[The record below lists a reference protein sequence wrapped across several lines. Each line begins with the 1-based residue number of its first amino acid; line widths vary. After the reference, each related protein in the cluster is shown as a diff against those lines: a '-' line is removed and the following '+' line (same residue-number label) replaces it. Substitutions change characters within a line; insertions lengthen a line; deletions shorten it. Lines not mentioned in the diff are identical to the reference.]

1 MTGTLC
7 RHCGKYLS
15 YHGTR
20 NVGGLTCPGGGGTFF
35 ESVEEHPGATEAV
48 YQDPRGDLP
57 CPFCAGQIR
66 FPTNDEGKHESVMHT
81 LPACPTYLNT
91 EDAMAFVKICNLEVA
106 KRRGVGI
113 T

>member
-48 YQDPRGDLP
+48 YQDPRGDV
-57 CPFCAGQIR
+57 IR
-66 FPTNDEGKHESVMHT
+66 ERCSLERAVRARRKTNV
-81 LPACPTYLNT
+81 
-91 EDAMAFVKICNLEVA
+91 
-106 KRRGVGI
+106 
-113 T
+113 